1 MVVKI
6 MENGIL
12 IIDMDAIRWK
22 INMVT
27 VGVANTS
34 MAIGKDMEHTS
45 MLLEADILDNSWI
58 IIDTG
63 MEYTESQLE
72 DMFITESG
80 NRITVMGKDIRG
92 GQMGMN
98 IGESGK
104 TTWNGVKV

>member
-1 MVVKI
+1 
-6 MENGIL
+6 
-12 IIDMDAIRWK
+12 
-22 INMVT
+22 
-27 VGVANTS
+27 
-34 MAIGKDMEHTS
+34 
-45 MLLEADILDNSWI
+45 
-58 IIDTG
+58 

-104 TTWNGVKV
+104 TT